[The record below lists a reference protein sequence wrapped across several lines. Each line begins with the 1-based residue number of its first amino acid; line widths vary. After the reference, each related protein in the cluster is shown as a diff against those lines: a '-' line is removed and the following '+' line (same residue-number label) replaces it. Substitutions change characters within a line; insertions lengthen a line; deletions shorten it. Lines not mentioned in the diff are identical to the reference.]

1 MTPEDRR
8 AASETLLR
16 AHDIR
21 VNPYLPM
28 IESEDEVR
36 LRTADEVWQRMMAL
50 WGVVG
55 AAVAPGNALYRGY
68 FADDA
73 RRAWLSPAEAAFL
86 ANGAPSEQDVIRF
99 SWRLEALVFLGWCA
113 GLVEELPV
121 LPSGASSAD
130 ALLPLFP
137 QETGE
142 AGEAPGRLRAAIRL
156 RGKAEILDWSDRLY
170 RLHWALR
177 DAGLNKH
184 APPPGIDAGVV
195 VEWHHAANWITCY
208 DDGAAWDDV
217 TTDT

>member
-8 AASETLLR
+8 AATETLLR

-28 IESEDEVR
+28 IESGDEVR
-36 LRTADEVWQRMMAL
+36 LRTADEVAQRMTAL

-55 AAVAPGNALYRGY
+55 ASMAPDNTLYREY

-73 RRAWLSPAEAAFL
+73 RRAWLSPREAAFL
-86 ANGAPSEQDVIRF
+86 ANDAPPEPDVIQF
-99 SWRLEALVFLGWCA
+99 SWRLEALVFLAWCA
-113 GLVEELPV
+113 GLVEQLPV

-137 QETGE
+137 DAVDQEPE
-142 AGEAPGRLRAAIRL
+142 RLRAAIRL

-170 RLHWALR
+170 RIHWAVR
-177 DAGLNKH
+177 DAKLNKH

-195 VEWHHAANWITCY
+195 MEWHHAVNWMTCY
-208 DDGAAWDDV
+208 DDGADWDDV